1 MKKIAKSLFF
11 MSVVLYLVF
20 FFIAC
25 SSGNK
30 DDVPIPALSSAKSIT
45 AFSLDGVAGTINET
59 TKTIAIGVPFGT
71 DVTIMVAT
79 FTTTGASVMVDSTAQ
94 VNGTTANNFTNPV
107 TYTVIADDNSTQN
120 YTVTVTVSL
129 NPSII
134 LFDDFLGTIVN
145 ASNWHIPTWV
155 SPTDGTYVGQTQ
167 FRCSQN
173 ASLPATSNS
182 NAIIALDTYNP
193 TGASFYGTDLISN
206 QLFTLAQGLTI
217 TVRAKMD
224 ASIPAGIVGGIFLYA
239 PPASASDTLHDEI
252 DFELLS
258 SDPYNVHIN
267 IYGNEPLGAG
277 HPAIYAYATGSI
289 TDYHT
294 YKIEWLPDQVSWYI
308 DDNLI
313 RTVTTQSPIPA
324 GPMYVHLNI
333 WVPGSDFADAY
344 NSSLHYTSSNSANQT
359 FSMSVDSVTIS
370 R

>member
-267 IYGNEPLGAG
+267 IYGNEPLGADIQPFMLMLPVRSRIITRTKSSG
-277 HPAIYAYATGSI
+277 CLTKYHGILMTISSEQSQHSRQYQQDLCMFTLIYGCLAAILLMRI
-289 TDYHT
+289 
-294 YKIEWLPDQVSWYI
+294 IQVCI
-308 DDNLI
+308 IQVRIALI
-313 RTVTTQSPIPA
+313 RHFP
-324 GPMYVHLNI
+324 
-333 WVPGSDFADAY
+333 
-344 NSSLHYTSSNSANQT
+344 
-359 FSMSVDSVTIS
+359 
-370 R
+370 